1 MKRYVFSV
9 LLALTFIFT
18 GLQAVFLP
26 ADAAA
31 FRGNA
36 AAPEA
41 LPAELKDL
49 DVQDDFV
56 DSGAQ
61 HAGFLETVIGH
72 VVVLHEDSKEA
83 FFAARGD
90 AIFKHDTIFTLKG
103 SRSRI
108 KFSTEDVI
116 TMGENAK
123 LGLEEYI
130 DNRSE
135 KNKKSIFNMLRGKAM
150 FYAVRL
156 FKYRTTSV
164 VVKTPT
170 AVLGVRGTKF
180 GVEVRKEGD
189 KIAANGPVYLADA
202 SGAGFQYLLAQSIP
216 GGLVTVAYCF
226 SGEIDVTAL
235 ADNTTQTLNA
245 NESRMATSERGVDKR
260 ATPPDVARQFESD
273 TEAPEPPATED
284 AGAGEA
290 EKGEGTD
297 ESEEDEEAGE
307 SVVDTGG
314 DTGTTE
320 TNLAD
325 KAADQTSTITDQTL
339 NTPTRPTVHK
349 GYFTGMLTHQPSGPF
364 LDNVYVSSS
373 RQNFDSTLVSAEG
386 LYNLNGPNF
395 VYGKPGSGFGD
406 PLLKKVSLD
415 TGSAIE
421 SSTDNLDYSITHG
434 EIGYNSY
441 QEWGWWYVAVQ
452 TIKINSQAHDLFHK
466 NYYIFGDPT
475 PDAAVAGIS
484 GTYSG
489 DAWGTFWD
497 PSVSGEPEGIKGIG
511 MTGTFSFQVN
521 GAASA
526 PQITNFDLSVA
537 GGGHTA
543 SITDETGTFS
553 SSSFRLNSD
562 GTWVI
567 NGNPANYQDG
577 AGSLYGPNGEY
588 VGGGYGI
595 KAWNGSTYDG
605 VEGIFQG
612 AKQ

>member
-36 AAPEA
+36 APPEA

-61 HAGFLETVIGH
+61 RAGFLQTVIGH

-202 SGAGFQYLLAQSIP
+202 SGAGFQYLLAQSTP
-216 GGLVTVAYCF
+216 GGLVTIAYCF
-226 SGEIDVTAL
+226 SGALDVTAL
-235 ADNTTQTLNA
+235 ADNTTQTLGE
-245 NESRMATSERGVDKR
+245 NESRTTTSDRGLDKQPTS
-260 ATPPDVARQFESD
+260 ADVANQFQSD
-273 TEAPEPPATED
+273 TAVPAPGEE
-284 AGAGEA
+284 GAGQA
-290 EKGEGTD
+290 GTTTPAEGT
-297 ESEEDEEAGE
+297 GV
-307 SVVDTGG
+307 SVADTGG
-314 DTGTTE
+314 GTGTTE
-320 TNLAD
+320 TNLSD
-325 KAADQTSTITDQTL
+325 KAADQTATITDQTL

-349 GYFTGMLTHQPSGPF
+349 GYFTGMLTHQPSGP

-373 RQNFDSTLVSAEG
+373 RQNFDSALVSAEG
-386 LYNLNGPNF
+386 LID
-395 VYGKPGSGFGD
+395 PGSFIEANSGSAFGD
-406 PLLKKVSLD
+406 PLLKRVNFD
-415 TGSAIE
+415 GTYESA
-421 SSTDNLDYSITHG
+421 DNLNYSITHG

-452 TIKINSQAHDLFHK
+452 TIEINFQAHDLFHK

-537 GGGHTA
+537 GGAHTA